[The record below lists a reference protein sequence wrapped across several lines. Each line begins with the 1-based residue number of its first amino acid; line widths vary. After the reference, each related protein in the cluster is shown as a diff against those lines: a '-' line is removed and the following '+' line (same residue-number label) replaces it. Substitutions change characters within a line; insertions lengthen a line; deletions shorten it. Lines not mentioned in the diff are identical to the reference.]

1 VKRYLGIVILASAVA
16 VAILLAGSFAL
27 SIGVGYLGADF
38 LGNVISL
45 LAIIAVVVGALYV
58 VDLIAVLAW
67 VTAVGVA
74 FRIGNELD
82 ARRSD

>member
-1 VKRYLGIVILASAVA
+1 MKRYLGIVILASAVA